1 MHTAHTLGRAFRA
14 VHASWHR
21 IQSLRNP
28 AAAPHGSPIKHC
40 GGTERMKSGF
50 FDGFTAKLAPM
61 AAGRGPV
68 HPPASGGAQE
78 RQPPDVSAPDAPPSP
93 RGYGGQAGG
102 AGEGTENAVAHGF
115 SACFPSGRTGGSS
128 LFHPLEAGCFPQ
140 ICTISWET
148 GQKRPQEYA
157 SGFPGYTCCYYTLP
171 ICKNQEA
178 FPNFTPPVPCIKRP
192 DSRLIS
198 RCFPCFFHPFRNF
211 SQNCNIAPNFFQL
224 CNKVV
229 RIEVPVCRRTDK
241 RVSPPRASV
250 IPPCPCS
257 GTGRT
262 VRASAGVGYPRRM
275 KASSSSGVSARKS
288 GPAASRD
295 ALGR

>member
-93 RGYGGQAGG
+93 RGYGSQAGG
-102 AGEGTENAVAHGF
+102 AGVGME
-115 SACFPSGRTGGSS
+115 
-128 LFHPLEAGCFPQ
+128 
-140 ICTISWET
+140 
-148 GQKRPQEYA
+148 
-157 SGFPGYTCCYYTLP
+157 
-171 ICKNQEA
+171 
-178 FPNFTPPVPCIKRP
+178 TPPRTVLPPVFPPDGPGEAVCFIRWKQAVSLKSVPFHGKRGKKGRKSTLRVSLDIRVAIIPSPFAKIKR
-192 DSRLIS
+192 LFQIS
-198 RCFPCFFHPFRNF
+198 RRP
-211 SQNCNIAPNFFQL
+211 S
-224 CNKVV
+224 
-229 RIEVPVCRRTDK
+229 PV
-241 RVSPPRASV
+241 
-250 IPPCPCS
+250 
-257 GTGRT
+257 
-262 VRASAGVGYPRRM
+262 
-275 KASSSSGVSARKS
+275 
-288 GPAASRD
+288 
-295 ALGR
+295 